1 MIYLFLGFSIF
12 FSPVHATDH
21 TMVHQI
27 QYKINIENIRHLPF
41 HEFLNYYKGM
51 NFSYM
56 ELAKTVMKE
65 DYTHRQIQNK
75 WHHAKS
81 SEQILDFV
89 YLALLIFL
97 ISSLILFIFIYLI
110 RKKVKNIN
118 RELKLKN
125 KRLRQAIHTEG
136 LSIWEYDLKKDLFY
150 NIEND
155 AFPKKGMSLKEK
167 LKTIHPNDQKI
178 FVETFHEI
186 IHGKLTDKTIRIQLK
201 SPHSQRWDYFE
212 KRFTALHSYNGQL
225 KTIIGTQKNITKDIR
240 YQNLL
245 KDSIR
250 KTESAI
256 KAFNIVF
263 WEFDCNTQMF
273 KSYNEPI
280 NDYNENQLI
289 TFEDYY
295 IHTHPE
301 DLDKL
306 RPSNTIMLQRLD
318 KSYSIDVRIKTKYDK
333 DWRFCTIIGIPF
345 NKDEQS
351 GLITQYIGFRRDNTE
366 VTELNREVREYAN
379 KIRYI
384 LSSSGILSW
393 DYDLDSKTIKI
404 YSGKETLESHLTL
417 EEYLLRLD
425 ISERDKVRK
434 LFAQMDKGEIGIF
447 SNQRILLPVHA
458 DTQLRY
464 AIINGIPIKDEK
476 GKVIKYSGLLRDITD
491 LIMTQQ
497 SLKEE
502 KEKAMQADKLKS
514 AFLANMSHEIRTP
527 LNAIVGFSELLQTSD
542 DPQEKEIFMQIINTN
557 NNLLLR
563 LINDILDLSKIESGI
578 IEIRR
583 TEFDL
588 VTFFEELSSSLQQK
602 MNNPKIQFIS
612 EKPPYTR
619 CIVYLDRNRLSQIFT
634 NFTTNAIKYTPK
646 GEIKIGYTYEK
657 NGIRI
662 YVKDTGIGIPIDK
675 QNRIFQRFEKL
686 DNFAQGT
693 GLGLSICKAI
703 IDASKGKIGFIS
715 EEGSG
720 STFWAWIPCNPKIE
734 NSTQQNVLAVSHNTP
749 NQQSII
755 STRPKEKQ
763 KYSILVAEDNDSNY
777 LLIKTILKNH
787 QLTRATNG
795 IEVIE
800 LTFRST
806 YDAILMD
813 INMPQ
818 KNGLES
824 TQIIREN
831 DKDTPIIIISA
842 NAFEAD
848 KVNAYAS
855 GCNDFIVK
863 PFKKETLLNTLK
875 KHIK

>member
-1 MIYLFLGFSIF
+1 MIYLLLGLSIF
-12 FSPVHATDH
+12 FSPVHATNY
-21 TMVHQI
+21 TMIHQMQHQMDIKNI
-27 QYKINIENIRHLPF
+27 QCLPL
-41 HEFLNYYKGM
+41 HKSLNYYQGM
-51 NFSYM
+51 STSYV
-56 ELAKTVMKE
+56 ELEKKENTYKQIHNKWFHAKT
-65 DYTHRQIQNK
+65 
-75 WHHAKS
+75 

-89 YLALLIFL
+89 YFALLISL
-97 ISSLILFIFIYLI
+97 IISLILFIFIRLI
-110 RKKVKNIN
+110 RKKVKNTN
-118 RELKLKN
+118 RELRLMNKKLQ
-125 KRLRQAIHTEG
+125 QAIHTEE

-155 AFPKKGMSLKEK
+155 AFSKKGISLKEK
-167 LKTIHPNDQKI
+167 LKTIHPNDQKLFI
-178 FVETFHEI
+178 ETFHEI
-186 IHGKLTDKTIRIQLK
+186 THGELTDKTIRIQLR
-201 SPHSQRWDYFE
+201 SPHSQRWEYFE
-212 KRFTALHSYNGQL
+212 TRFTVLRFYNGQI

-256 KAFNIVF
+256 KALNIVF

-289 TFEDYY
+289 TLEDYY
-295 IHTHPE
+295 IHTHPD

-306 RPSNTIMLQRLD
+306 RPGNTIMLQRLD
-318 KSYSIDVRIKTKYDK
+318 KSYSLDVRIKTKYDK
-333 DWRFCTIIGIPF
+333 DWRFCSIIGIPF

-366 VTELNREVREYAN
+366 VIELNREVREYAN

-393 DYDLDSKTIKI
+393 DYNLNSKTINI

-417 EEYLLRLD
+417 EEYLSRLD
-425 ISERDKVRK
+425 TSEHDKVCQ
-434 LFAQMDKGEIGIF
+434 LFTQMDKGEIETF
-447 SNQRILLPVHA
+447 SNQRILLPIVNT

-464 AIINGIPIKDEK
+464 AIINGIPIKNEK
-476 GKVIKYSGLLRDITD
+476 GEVIKYSGLRRDITD

-497 SLKEE
+497 SLKDE

-542 DPQEKEIFMQIINTN
+542 DPQEKAIFMQIINTN

-588 VTFFEELSSSLQQK
+588 VTFFEELSSSLQQRI
-602 MNNPKIQFIS
+602 NNPEIQFIS
-612 EKPPYTR
+612 EKPPYTN

-634 NFTTNAIKYTPK
+634 NFTTNAIKYTLK
-646 GEIKIGYTYEK
+646 GEIKIGYTCEED
-657 NGIRI
+657 GIRI

-703 IDASKGKIGFIS
+703 IDASKGKIGFTS
-715 EEGSG
+715 EEGCG
-720 STFWAWIPCNPKIE
+720 STFWAWISCTPKIE
-734 NSTQQNVLAVSHNTP
+734 SATQQNILAVPHNTP
-749 NQQSII
+749 NQQPII
-755 STRPKEKQ
+755 STHSKKKQ

-777 LLIKTILKNH
+777 LLVKAILKDH
-787 QLTRATNG
+787 QLTRAING
-795 IEVIE
+795 TEVIE
-800 LTFRST
+800 LAFRFT

-813 INMPQ
+813 MNMPQ

-831 DKDTPIIIISA
+831 DKDIPIIIISA
-842 NAFEAD
+842 NAFETD

-863 PFKKETLLNTLK
+863 PFKRETLLNTLK